1 MPRKDAGCGHPAL
14 QKRRFPATHA
24 TCVEAIGKGLRCAH
38 RPLLAGKRGWTR
50 DDALDSLPPCFL
62 QGKASQG
69 SVMPEELQ
77 SLLERIQKEG
87 IDKAQVAADGILA
100 AARAQAAQIV
110 REAEQKARGLLDKA
124 NQDGEVFAERGRKA
138 VEQAARDIVIT
149 IHEAVQ
155 ATFRNLV
162 GREVRGA
169 LGADTVKQL
178 LGKVVEAYCRGAEKG
193 EGAEALVE
201 PGQQKEIL
209 DYFTARY
216 AQELRNG
223 LEIKADE
230 SVVAGFKVR
239 FAEQN
244 LEIGFTGEAITEAL
258 CRSLRPQLA
267 EIVKRGAPK
276 A

>member
-1 MPRKDAGCGHPAL
+1 
-14 QKRRFPATHA
+14 
-24 TCVEAIGKGLRCAH
+24 
-38 RPLLAGKRGWTR
+38 
-50 DDALDSLPPCFL
+50 
-62 QGKASQG
+62 
-69 SVMPEELQ
+69 MPEELQ

-87 IDKAQVAADGILA
+87 IDKAQVEADGILA
-100 AARAQAAQIV
+100 AARV
-110 REAEQKARGLLDKA
+110 
-124 NQDGEVFAERGRKA
+124 
-138 VEQAARDIVIT
+138 QAARDIVIT
-149 IHEAVQ
+149 VHEAVQ
-155 ATFRNLV
+155 ATFRNLI

-178 LGKVVEAYCRGAEKG
+178 LGKVVEAYCRGAAKG
-193 EGAEALVE
+193 GSAEALVE

-230 SVVAGFKVR
+230 SVVSGFKVR
-239 FAEQN
+239 FADQN

-276 A
+276 T